1 MQIQLTEGQ
10 IERLPFDK
18 EIFGRV
24 LAVTVLCFVC
34 DTERAIAE
42 MTRVLR
48 PGGRLVKLGYW
59 SLWGA
64 YRRIRGWFGNPI
76 WRVRQTTM
84 RSRRSTAVSVGTRLT
99 IPQLTPASRSF
110 CAI

>member
-48 PGGRLVKLGYW
+48 PGGGL
-59 SLWGA
+59 
-64 YRRIRGWFGNPI
+64 
-76 WRVRQTTM
+76 
-84 RSRRSTAVSVGTRLT
+84 
-99 IPQLTPASRSF
+99 
-110 CAI
+110 